1 MSNEIQ
7 FLLYSLPDEEGKV
20 QVIIKDETIWCTQK
34 AMAQLFGV
42 GVPAISK
49 HLKNIFEEKELDK
62 EVVVSK
68 MEITAAYGKGFTAR
82 SILKLLATDS
92 KIQSGQRQI
101 SRYVSD
107 ISVFY
112 IRVENSS
119 YVFVL
124 FPRLPTPRLARY
136 APHLPCFRF
145 RGRSYGRGSEN
156 NQDRGPS
163 GSDK

>member
-1 MSNEIQ
+1 M
-7 FLLYSLPDEEGKV
+7 
-20 QVIIKDETIWCTQK
+20 
-34 AMAQLFGV
+34 
-42 GVPAISK
+42 
-49 HLKNIFEEKELDK
+49 LK
-62 EVVVSK
+62 
-68 MEITAAYGKGFTAR
+68 
-82 SILKLLATDS
+82 
-92 KIQSGQRQI
+92 
-101 SRYVSD
+101 D

-163 GSDK
+163 GSDKKISRNVQVAADFFVLKSCLYSAPLKYSPQKRKQGKRGPYGIKKTS

>member
-1 MSNEIQ
+1 MGYPIRINICHWERSNAEN
-7 FLLYSLPDEEGKV
+7 PDTE
-20 QVIIKDETIWCTQK
+20 
-34 AMAQLFGV
+34 
-42 GVPAISK
+42 S
-49 HLKNIFEEKELDK
+49 
-62 EVVVSK
+62 VVSK

-92 KIQSGQRQI
+92 NMLK
-101 SRYVSD
+101 D

-163 GSDK
+163 GSDKKISRNVQVAADFFVLKSCLYSAPLKYSPQKRKQGKRGPYGIKKRS